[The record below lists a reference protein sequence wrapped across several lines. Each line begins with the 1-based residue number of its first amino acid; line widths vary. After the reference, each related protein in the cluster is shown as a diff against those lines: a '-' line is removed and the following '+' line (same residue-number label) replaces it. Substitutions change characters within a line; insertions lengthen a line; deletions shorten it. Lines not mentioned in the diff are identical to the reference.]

1 MIFTDY
7 YILLSL
13 FCFVFVFVFIL
24 KADILLRT
32 SMINKYLLIII
43 VFFSLRWASA
53 IFFVKFPRSLTETT
67 GTIATCLRP
76 PLSAM
81 RSIFCIYL
89 IQLTYQL
96 AIQSSRRILLLY
108 SVRSFLYL
116 RFESNFRLLTNKQI
130 KPSANKPITWPD
142 KVNLTYADGMPGW
155 QTLSCHSKTPLV
167 YSRIKF
173 SLTTS
178 FTVT

>member
-43 VFFSLRWASA
+43 VFFLAMGQCYFLCK
-53 IFFVKFPRSLTETT
+53 IP
-67 GTIATCLRP
+67 TILDWDNWNDCDLFNFP

-81 RSIFCIYL
+81 RLIFWIYL

-130 KPSANKPITWPD
+130 KPSANKPITRPD
-142 KVNLTYADGMPGW
+142 KVNQMYADGMPGW
-155 QTLSCHSKTPLV
+155 QTLSCHSKTHLV